1 LEEYNQRSQEIQEK
15 YNDLLL
21 AATKDHLVA
30 REILNQESIT
40 GENDSW
46 TAEFEDLISKNYAY
60 IN

>member
-1 LEEYNQRSQEIQEK
+1 
-15 YNDLLL
+15 L

-46 TAEFEDLISKNYAY
+46 TAEFKDLVSKNYAY
-60 IN
+60 IS